1 MKHPLYADGKPMGPA
16 DAAEVHRYRRALK
29 AGRRAMNEVYADHD
43 DEWSREIQKEAKAA
57 YVEAYDAEM
66 KES

>member
-1 MKHPLYADGKPMGPA
+1 MAPA
-16 DAAEVHRYRRALK
+16 DAAQVHRYRRALK
-29 AGRRAMNEVYADHD
+29 AGRRAMSQVYAEHD
-43 DEWSREIQKEAKAA
+43 DQWSPEVQQEAKAA

>member
-1 MKHPLYADGKPMGPA
+1 MAPA
-16 DAAEVHRYRRALK
+16 DAAQVHRYRRALK
-29 AGRRAMNEVYADHD
+29 AGRRAMSQVYAEHD
-43 DEWSREIQKEAKAA
+43 DQWSPEVQQEAKSA